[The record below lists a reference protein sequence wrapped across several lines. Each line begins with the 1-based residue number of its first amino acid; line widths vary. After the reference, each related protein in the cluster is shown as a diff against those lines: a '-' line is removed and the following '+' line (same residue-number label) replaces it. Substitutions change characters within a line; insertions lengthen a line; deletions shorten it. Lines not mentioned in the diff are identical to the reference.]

1 MPKISC
7 IASFSPHFLFLFRTR
22 CFLASSLFF
31 LSICCFVTFRK
42 CLRPERSSSSSC
54 SCSTCTRNEMPEGSK
69 FKRQPEKGQCDGRQR
84 REGEQLQHVA
94 WRGGVVQSIYR
105 HVHSLQVCAAV
116 ATPAGMAD
124 YVPPRLRASLLA
136 SSGSLAPTW
145 PLTTSK
151 SAKCQVFALVSS
163 PATYIPCAA
172 APHTPPPLST
182 PPPSPC
188 FTACFC
194 WRFLPPNFGAVTF
207 FSALSFPRTHTY
219 TAQPVPVPVPSNV
232 LRCPLLF
239 VHYCCCLFFLPCTC
253 WLLFYAHRFSLSAF
267 YLPDE
272 PRTDRAGFA
281 VCSCLFARRL
291 FMCRNWSGS
300 F

>member
-1 MPKISC
+1 M
-7 IASFSPHFLFLFRTR
+7 
-22 CFLASSLFF
+22 
-31 LSICCFVTFRK
+31 
-42 CLRPERSSSSSC
+42 RPERSSASSF

-69 FKRQPEKGQCDGRQR
+69 FKRQPEKGQCDGGQGRAGQGGAVAAR
-84 REGEQLQHVA
+84 GVA

-124 YVPPRLRASLLA
+124 YVPPRVPASLLA
-136 SSGSLAPTW
+136 TSGSLAPTW

-172 APHTPPPLST
+172 APHTPFSPPPTL

-207 FSALSFPRTHTY
+207 FSALSLFH

-272 PRTDRAGFA
+272 PRTDRPTDGRWDRAGFA

>member
-1 MPKISC
+1 MYRIFFSTFSISL
-7 IASFSPHFLFLFRTR
+7 SHSLLS
-22 CFLASSLFF
+22 CFLSSSSLFF
-31 LSICCFVTFRK
+31 CRFVVLSHFGNVCAQSGAAPPLAAGPPAPEMK
-42 CLRPERSSSSSC
+42 CLRAVNLSDSR
-54 SCSTCTRNEMPEGSK
+54 RKGSATGG
-69 FKRQPEKGQCDGRQR
+69 RAGQGR
-84 REGEQLQHVA
+84 GEQLQHVAWRGVA

-124 YVPPRLRASLLA
+124 YVPPRVPASLLA
-136 SSGSLAPTW
+136 TSGSLAPTW

-172 APHTPPPLST
+172 APHTPFSPPPPTL

-207 FSALSFPRTHTY
+207 FSALS
-219 TAQPVPVPVPSNV
+219 
-232 LRCPLLF
+232 
-239 VHYCCCLFFLPCTC
+239 LPHS
-253 WLLFYAHRFSLSAF
+253 AASSSSSSL
-267 YLPDE
+267 
-272 PRTDRAGFA
+272 
-281 VCSCLFARRL
+281 
-291 FMCRNWSGS
+291 
-300 F
+300 

>member
-22 CFLASSLFF
+22 CFLASSPLPLFF
-31 LSICCFVTFRK
+31 FCRFVVLSHFGNVCAQSGAAPPLAAAPPAPEMK
-42 CLRPERSSSSSC
+42 CLRAVNLSDSRRKGSATGGRAGQGRAGGSSC
-54 SCSTCTRNEMPEGSK
+54 ST
-69 FKRQPEKGQCDGRQR
+69 
-84 REGEQLQHVA
+84 

-124 YVPPRLRASLLA
+124 YVPPRVPASLRA

-172 APHTPPPLST
+172 APHTPFS
-182 PPPSPC
+182 PPPYPTS
-188 FTACFC
+188 
-194 WRFLPPNFGAVTF
+194 
-207 FSALSFPRTHTY
+207 SLSL
-219 TAQPVPVPVPSNV
+219 
-232 LRCPLLF
+232 LRCLFLLA
-239 VHYCCCLFFLPCTC
+239 FFATKFWRCDI
-253 WLLFYAHRFSLSAF
+253 F
-267 YLPDE
+267 
-272 PRTDRAGFA
+272 
-281 VCSCLFARRL
+281 
-291 FMCRNWSGS
+291 
-300 F
+300 

>member
-1 MPKISC
+1 M
-7 IASFSPHFLFLFRTR
+7 
-22 CFLASSLFF
+22 
-31 LSICCFVTFRK
+31 K
-42 CLRPERSSSSSC
+42 CLRAVNLSDSR
-54 SCSTCTRNEMPEGSK
+54 RKGSVTGA
-69 FKRQPEKGQCDGRQR
+69 GQGVAVAAR
-84 REGEQLQHVA
+84 GVA

-124 YVPPRLRASLLA
+124 YVPPRVPASLLA

-172 APHTPPPLST
+172 APHTPFSPPPLPYLLPLLAALPVFVGVFCHQILALWHFLAPSLAST
-182 PPPSPC
+182 QRSQFQFPLMC
-188 FTACFC
+188 FVVRCFLCSTVAACFSC
-194 WRFLPPNFGAVTF
+194 R
-207 FSALSFPRTHTY
+207 ALVGYSFMHIDFRSVLFICRTSHG
-219 TAQPVPVPVPSNV
+219 
-232 LRCPLLF
+232 
-239 VHYCCCLFFLPCTC
+239 
-253 WLLFYAHRFSLSAF
+253 
-267 YLPDE
+267 
-272 PRTDRAGFA
+272 RTDGRWDRAGFA